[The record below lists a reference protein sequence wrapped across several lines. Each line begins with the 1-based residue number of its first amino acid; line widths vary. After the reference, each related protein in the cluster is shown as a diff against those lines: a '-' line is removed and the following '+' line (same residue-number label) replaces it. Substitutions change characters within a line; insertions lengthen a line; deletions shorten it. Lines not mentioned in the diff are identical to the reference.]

1 MQYCTRCLY
10 PYNHPYGLIYDKE
23 GVCSGCRVHEEKDIL
38 NWNKR
43 LDLLKNISLE
53 NKKHT
58 DINNFDCIVPV
69 YGGGDSYFTVH
80 VVKNILGMNPLLVH
94 YNSEFNTKIGIRNL
108 ANLATVFDCDMVTST
123 VAPSL
128 LKRIT
133 RASLKKYGNLYWQV
147 LAGRLTFP
155 VQVAVKYK
163 IPLIFW
169 GVHPWSDQT
178 GMYQHINEVE
188 MTERCRKE
196 HGLFGI
202 SAEDLIGSENLS
214 RSDMQP
220 FIYPYDN
227 EIEAIGVRGI
237 YLSNY
242 IRWDSK
248 KQHEKMIELYGY
260 ETSLQQRTFNTY
272 EDVHCFHSAGIH
284 DYLKYI
290 KLGYGKIT
298 DHASREIRLKRM
310 TRLEGIKLVNNL
322 SQEEPKDTDIFLNW
336 AELKNIEFKNYY
348 WDKRDTRI
356 WKKNKNEEWKLKD
369 SVINYS
375 NGSLIDKVALKKVEK
390 CNFLLTNN
398 AEPNQEEKEYLLMGR
413 NYVNKNNYGA
423 IESTVKGGSMTKRK
437 WKENKIKN

>member
-1 MQYCTRCLY
+1 MQYCNRCLY
-10 PYNHPYGLIYDKE
+10 PSNHPYGLIFDKY
-23 GVCSGCRVHEEKDIL
+23 GVCSGCLVHEEKDLL
-38 NWNKR
+38 NWSQR
-43 LDLLKNISLE
+43 IDLLKNIVLE
-53 NKKHT
+53 NKKH
-58 DINNFDCIVPV
+58 IGQNNFDCIVPV

-123 VAPSL
+123 LAPSL

-169 GVHPWSDQT
+169 GVQPWSEQN
-178 GMYQHINEVE
+178 GMFQHINEVE

-214 RSDMQP
+214 RSEMQP

-248 KQHEKMIELYGY
+248 KQHEKMIDLYGY

-272 EDVHCFHSAGIH
+272 EDVHCFHSAGLH

-310 TRLEGIKLVNNL
+310 TRGEGIQLVNNL
-322 SQEEPKDTDIFLNW
+322 KQIEPDDLDVFLNW
-336 AELKNIEFKNYY
+336 VELTNTEFKDYY
-348 WDKRDTRI
+348 WDKRDLRI
-356 WKKNKNEEWKLKD
+356 WKKNKNEEWNLID
-369 SVINYS
+369 SIINYS
-375 NGSLIDKVALKKVEK
+375 KGHLIEKASLIKNEE
-390 CNFLLTNN
+390 CNFILTEN
-398 AEPNQEEKEYLLMGR
+398 AEPNIEERKYLLMGR
-413 NYVNKNNYGA
+413 NYINKNNYGA
-423 IESTVKGGSMTKRK
+423 IQNNVEGGSMTKRK
-437 WKENKIKN
+437 WKDNKIES

>member
-10 PYNHPYGLIYDKE
+10 PANHPYGLIFDEE
-23 GVCSGCRVHEEKDIL
+23 GVCSGCRVHEEKDSL
-38 NWNKR
+38 DWNKR
-43 LDLLKNISLE
+43 FKLLKDIVFE
-53 NKKHT
+53 NKKHIDT
-58 DINNFDCIVPV
+58 NNFYCIVPV

-123 VAPSL
+123 LAPSL

-133 RASLKKYGNLYWQV
+133 RASLKKYGNMYWQV
-147 LAGRLTFP
+147 LSGRLTFP

-196 HGLFGI
+196 HGLFGV
-202 SAEDLIGSENLS
+202 SAEDLIGQEKLS

-248 KQHEKMIELYGY
+248 KQHEEMIDLYGY
-260 ETSLQQRTFNTY
+260 ETTLQQRTFNSY
-272 EDVHCFHSAGIH
+272 EDVHCFHSAGLH
-284 DYLKYI
+284 DYMKFI

-310 TRLEGIKLVNNL
+310 SREEGIKIVSNL
-322 SQEEPKDTDIFLNW
+322 KQEEPKDLTAFLNW
-336 AELKNIEFKNYY
+336 VELSADSFKKLY
-348 WDKRDTRI
+348 WNNRDRRI
-356 WKKNKNEEWKLKD
+356 WNKNKNDEWELKD
-369 SVINYS
+369 SITNYIS
-375 NGSLIDKVALKKVEK
+375 NDLTRKVSLEK
-390 CNFLLTNN
+390 TEECEFILTDN
-398 AEPNQEEKEYLLMGR
+398 AEPNIDEKKYLLMGR
-413 NYVNKNNYGA
+413 NYINKNNYGA
-423 IESTVKGGSMTKRK
+423 VQNKVDGSSMTKRK
-437 WKENKIKN
+437 WKERKI

>member
-10 PYNHPYGLIYDKE
+10 PENHPYGLIFDKD
-23 GVCSGCRVHEEKDIL
+23 GVCSGCRVHEEKDYL
-38 NWNKR
+38 NWEKR
-43 LDLLKNISLE
+43 FLLLKNIVFE
-53 NKKHT
+53 NKKHL

-133 RASLKKYGNLYWQV
+133 RASIKKYGNLYWQV
-147 LAGRLTFP
+147 IAGRLTFP

-196 HGLFGI
+196 HGLYGV
-202 SAEDLIGSENLS
+202 SAEDFVGSENLS

-227 EIEAIGVRGI
+227 EIEAIGVRGV

-248 KQHEKMIELYGY
+248 KQHEEMINMYGY
-260 ETSLQQRTFNTY
+260 ETFSQQRTFNTY
-272 EDVHCFHSAGIH
+272 EDIHCFHSAGIH
-284 DYLKYI
+284 DYMKYI
-290 KLGYGKIT
+290 RLGYGKIT

-310 TRLEGIKLVNNL
+310 TRIEGINLVNNL
-322 SQEEPKDTDIFLNW
+322 EQVEPNDLDIFLNW
-336 AELKNIEFKNYY
+336 IELSNEKFKSLY
-348 WDKRDTRI
+348 WDMRDKNI
-356 WKKNKNEEWKLKD
+356 WKKNKNEEWELKD
-369 SVINYS
+369 SIKNYS
-375 NGSLIDKVALKKVEK
+375 STNLTRKVSFDKLEECK
-390 CNFLLTNN
+390 FILTDR
-398 AEPNQEEKEYLLMGR
+398 AEPDVVENKYLLMGR
-413 NYVNKNNYGA
+413 NYINKNNYGA
-423 IESTVKGGSMTKRK
+423 VQNSVEGGSMTKRK
-437 WKENKIKN
+437 WKEKDI

>member
-10 PYNHPYGLIYDKE
+10 PANHPYGLIFDDY
-23 GVCSGCRVHEEKDIL
+23 GVCSGCRVHEEKDYL
-38 NWNKR
+38 DWKKR
-43 LDLLKNISLE
+43 FELLKDLVFE
-53 NKKHT
+53 NKKHSDT
-58 DINNFDCIVPV
+58 NSFDCIVPV

-108 ANLATVFDCDMVTST
+108 ANLATVFDCDIVTST
-123 VAPSL
+123 IAPSL

-133 RASLKKYGNLYWQV
+133 RASLKKYGNMYWQV
-147 LAGRLTFP
+147 LSGRLTFP

-178 GMYQHINEVE
+178 GMYQHVNEVE

-196 HGLFGI
+196 HGLFGVT
-202 SAEDLIGSENLS
+202 AEDLIGKEKLT

-248 KQHEKMIELYGY
+248 KQHEEMIDLYGY
-260 ETSLQQRTFNTY
+260 ETSIQQRTFNTY
-272 EDVHCFHSAGIH
+272 EDVHCFHSAGLH
-284 DYLKYI
+284 DYMKYI

-310 TRLEGIKLVNNL
+310 TRTEAIKLVTNL
-322 SQEEPKDTDIFLNW
+322 EQKEPKDLDIFLNW
-336 AELKNIEFKNYY
+336 VELSSEEFKKLH
-348 WDKRDTRI
+348 WDIRDKKI
-356 WKKNKNEEWKLKD
+356 WKKNKNGEWKLKD
-369 SVINYS
+369 NISNYV
-375 NGSLIDKVALKKVEK
+375 NNDFIKRVCLEK
-390 CNFLLTNN
+390 IEECEFLLTDNSESDESEN
-398 AEPNQEEKEYLLMGR
+398 EYLLMGR
-413 NYVNKNNYGA
+413 NYINKNNFGA
-423 IESTVKGGSMTKRK
+423 VQNKIDGRSMTKRK
-437 WKENKIKN
+437 WKEKNI

>member
-10 PYNHPYGLIYDKE
+10 PANHPYGLIFDDY
-23 GVCSGCRVHEEKDIL
+23 GVCSGCRVHEEKDYL
-38 NWNKR
+38 DWKKR
-43 LDLLKNISLE
+43 FELLKDLVFE
-53 NKKHT
+53 NKKHSDT
-58 DINNFDCIVPV
+58 NSFDCIVPV

-108 ANLATVFDCDMVTST
+108 ANLATVFDCDIVTST
-123 VAPSL
+123 IAPSL

-133 RASLKKYGNLYWQV
+133 RASLKKYGNMYWQV
-147 LAGRLTFP
+147 LSGRLTFP

-178 GMYQHINEVE
+178 GMYQHVNEVE

-196 HGLFGI
+196 HGLFGVT
-202 SAEDLIGSENLS
+202 AEDLIGKEKLT

-248 KQHEKMIELYGY
+248 KQHEEMIDLYGY
-260 ETSLQQRTFNTY
+260 ETSIQQRTFNTY

-284 DYLKYI
+284 DYMKFI

-298 DHASREIRLKRM
+298 DHASREVRLKRM
-310 TRLEGIKLVNNL
+310 TRIEAINLVTNLEQK
-322 SQEEPKDTDIFLNW
+322 EPKDLDIFLNW
-336 AELKNIEFKNYY
+336 VELSSEEFKKLY
-348 WDKRDTRI
+348 WDIRDKKI
-356 WKKNKNEEWKLKD
+356 WKKNKNGEWKLKD
-369 SVINYS
+369 NISNYV
-375 NGSLIDKVALKKVEK
+375 NNDFIKKVCLEK
-390 CNFLLTNN
+390 IEECEFLLTDNSESDESEN
-398 AEPNQEEKEYLLMGR
+398 EYLLMGR
-413 NYVNKNNYGA
+413 NYINKNNFGA
-423 IESTVKGGSMTKRK
+423 VQNKIDGRSMTKRK
-437 WKENKIKN
+437 WKEKNI

>member
-10 PYNHPYGLIYDKE
+10 PANHPYGLIFDDY
-23 GVCSGCRVHEEKDIL
+23 GVCSGCRVHEEKDYL
-38 NWNKR
+38 DWKKR
-43 LDLLKNISLE
+43 FELLKDLVFE
-53 NKKHT
+53 NKKHSDT
-58 DINNFDCIVPV
+58 NSFDCIVPV

-108 ANLATVFDCDMVTST
+108 ANLATVFDCDIVTST
-123 VAPSL
+123 IAPSL

-133 RASLKKYGNLYWQV
+133 RASLKKYGNMYWQV
-147 LAGRLTFP
+147 LSGRLTFP

-178 GMYQHINEVE
+178 GMYQHVNEVE

-196 HGLFGI
+196 HGLFGVT
-202 SAEDLIGSENLS
+202 AEDLIGKEKLT

-248 KQHEKMIELYGY
+248 KQHEEMIDLYGY
-260 ETSLQQRTFNTY
+260 ETSIQQRTFNTY
-272 EDVHCFHSAGIH
+272 EDVHCFHSAGLH
-284 DYLKYI
+284 DYMKYI

-310 TRLEGIKLVNNL
+310 TRTEAINLVTNLEQK
-322 SQEEPKDTDIFLNW
+322 EPKDLDIFLNW
-336 AELKNIEFKNYY
+336 VELSSEEFKKLH
-348 WDKRDTRI
+348 WDIRDKKI
-356 WKKNKNEEWKLKD
+356 WKKNKNGEWKLKD
-369 SVINYS
+369 NISNYV
-375 NGSLIDKVALKKVEK
+375 NNDFIKKVCLEK
-390 CNFLLTNN
+390 IEECEFLLTDNSESDESEN
-398 AEPNQEEKEYLLMGR
+398 EYLLMGR
-413 NYVNKNNYGA
+413 NYINKNNFGA
-423 IESTVKGGSMTKRK
+423 VQNKIDGRSMTKRK
-437 WKENKIKN
+437 WKEKNI